1 MYVIIDMKNICL
13 ASGFNIP
20 VKKRYG
26 TQLINVINVKG
37 DNNMKCVI
45 CNETI
50 TADLF
55 GWEGGCNAEP
65 VAEGQCCHY
74 CDNSVVLP
82 ARIAQYGIKMKGEA

>member
-1 MYVIIDMKNICL
+1 
-13 ASGFNIP
+13 
-20 VKKRYG
+20 
-26 TQLINVINVKG
+26 
-37 DNNMKCVI
+37 MKCVI

-55 GWEGGCNAEP
+55 GWEGGANAEP

-82 ARIAQYGIKMKGEA
+82 ARIAQYGIKMKGDV